1 MLKHLILNLTVI
13 LETFSYMIKAYSWRN
28 INQQAKEPDISNKR
42 KKNGR
47 IRSVPSLG
55 GLPFLQNIRLFF
67 DDGRLP
73 SLWQIDLLYF
83 HNRSTST
90 SIWLH
95 SEDLM

>member
-55 GLPFLQNIRLFF
+55 GLPFREQQICIYNKF
-67 DDGRLP
+67 
-73 SLWQIDLLYF
+73 SLALNF
-83 HNRSTST
+83 
-90 SIWLH
+90 
-95 SEDLM
+95 